1 MKVVAECARACAEF
15 NDAWSAFRAGLEL
28 SCDPSGVP
36 QNGINHAQILAASN
50 GTRIFWSQV
59 VQDFGF
65 DDTF

>member
-1 MKVVAECARACAEF
+1 MQTVAEGACACADF
-15 NDAWSAFRAGLEL
+15 HDAREAFRAGLEL